1 MRASGRWPWSSF
13 RHYALREKESWKSSQ
28 NGQRGIGR
36 GKPQEAGRGYCS
48 SQKPALSEAEGLAPK
63 AGANLG
69 HLRSLLFICR
79 EPGNVPPVPSFLVR
93 ERSACPQFS
102 RPQFSPKTRFCKLE
116 DSAFGWRSGLPLR
129 FKRSSNPPA
138 LAAEVPRPAPARAKQ
153 NCTDN
158 PPL

>member
-79 EPGNVPPVPSFLVR
+79 EPGNVPPVPSFLVPSFLQKQG
-93 ERSACPQFS
+93 SASLRIAPLGGAAVYRCD
-102 RPQFSPKTRFCKLE
+102 L
-116 DSAFGWRSGLPLR
+116 SAQRIQRLQPLR
-129 FKRSSNPPA
+129 CLVQHKAQARQNCSDNPRLLLPA
-138 LAAEVPRPAPARAKQ
+138 LA
-153 NCTDN
+153 
-158 PPL
+158 L